1 MLLLHSDY
9 PHGVAFPIVQLRCA
23 APNPMLLGRETQEA
37 TVGWWQAEEGEA
49 TQLSLGPYGSDPDS
63 GLLVTPADTFH
74 TFTGLQPDCVYSA
87 WVRKACRYTT
97 AGYDTLVWSDW
108 SRPLVFRT
116 KVGIGKVDAD
126 TDVRLQPN
134 PARDKVTVS
143 SSFGLLHIEIHDAA
157 GVLVYSEAATGHQKT
172 IGIGS
177 LRSGTYIVTV
187 QTHAGITHK
196 KLAVQRQ

>member
-116 KVGIGKVDAD
+116 KVGIGEVDAD

-157 GVLVYSEAATGHQKT
+157 GVLVYSEAASERQKT

-187 QTHAGITHK
+187 QTHAGTTHK
-196 KLAVQRQ
+196 KLAVQR